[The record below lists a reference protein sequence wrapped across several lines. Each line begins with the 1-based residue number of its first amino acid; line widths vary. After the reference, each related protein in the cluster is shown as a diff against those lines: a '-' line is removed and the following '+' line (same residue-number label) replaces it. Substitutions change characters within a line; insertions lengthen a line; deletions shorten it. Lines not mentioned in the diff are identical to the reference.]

1 MIDKLANPLLTQTFH
16 IPFHAITTE
25 HVVPAVRQA
34 LAEAQRELD
43 ALIAE
48 PGERTY
54 ANTVQR
60 LDDLLERLERVVGPV
75 AHLVSVLNTPELR
88 AAYETVLPEF
98 SAFYARL
105 PLNPGLWRALEAY
118 AETEEARRLTGVRRR
133 HLDKSI
139 REFVRAGANL
149 PADRKERVEQI
160 RVELS
165 RLQTAF
171 ANHVLDATNAFEL
184 VLSDEADLAGL
195 PETAVTQARAA
206 AEAKGL
212 QGWRFTLQ
220 VPSYQPFMQYSRRR
234 ALRETMYTAYMNR
247 ASSGEH
253 DNRPLIAR
261 ILKLRRELAHLLGFA
276 NFADYTLQESMA
288 ADGATALHFL
298 EDLAARTRPFWEEEV
313 AALSAFARDEL
324 NLDALQ
330 PWDLGFAAE
339 QLRRARFHFDEEQ
352 LRPYFPLDAVLQGL
366 WEIVRR
372 LFGVRVVPRP
382 LEAVWH
388 PEVQF
393 YEVHDEET
401 GMHLGSFYADWF
413 PRESKRGGAWMNGL
427 ITGGPRGELLTPHLG
442 LMVGNFSP
450 PEGAEPALLTHRE
463 VQTTFHEF
471 GHLLHHLL
479 SRVEVAS
486 RAGTNVPRD
495 WVELPSQIMENW
507 TWEREALDLFARH
520 YRTGEPIPPE
530 LFDKMLAARGFMA
543 ASHQMRQL
551 SFGVTD
557 LKLHID
563 YRPERDGSP
572 VEYAQRIMGRFA
584 IRPEFARNH
593 FLAGFTHVFA
603 GGYAAG
609 YYSYLWSEVLD
620 ADAFTRFQNE
630 GVFNRDTGRA
640 YVDAI
645 LSRGDSADPGE
656 LFREFMG
663 RDPDPDALLRRNL
676 GLAA

>member
-1 MIDKLANPLLTQTFH
+1 MTDDSLNPLLTEEFH
-16 IPFHAITTE
+16 IPFHLISSA

-34 LAEAQRELD
+34 LADAQRELD

-48 PGERTY
+48 PGARSY

-60 LDDLLERLERVVGPV
+60 LDDLLERLERVIGPV
-75 AHLVSVLNTPELR
+75 AHLISVLNTPELR
-88 AAYETVLPEF
+88 KAYDIVLPEF

-105 PLNPGLWRALEAY
+105 PLNDALWRAVETY
-118 AETEEARRLTGVRRR
+118 AATAEEQRLTGVRRR
-133 HLDKSI
+133 HLNKSV
-139 REFVRAGANL
+139 REFIRAGANL
-149 PADRKERVEQI
+149 PAEQKERVEQV

-165 RLQTAF
+165 RLQTEF
-171 ANHVLDATNAFEL
+171 SNHVLDSTNAFEL
-184 VLSDEADLAGL
+184 MLTDEADLAGL
-195 PETAVTQARAA
+195 PESAMAQARAA

-220 VPSYQPFMQYSRRR
+220 IPSYQPFMQYSQRC
-234 ALRETMYTAYMNR
+234 ALRETMYTAYVNR

-261 ILKLRRELAHLLGFA
+261 ILELRCELAHLLGFE

-288 ADGATALHFL
+288 ANGEQALDFL
-298 EDLAARTRPFWEEEV
+298 EDLTRRTRPFWEEEV
-313 AALSAFARDEL
+313 EALSAFAREEL
-324 NLDALQ
+324 SIETLQ
-330 PWDLGFAAE
+330 PWDVALAAE
-339 QLRRARFHFDEEQ
+339 QMRRIRFHFDEEQ
-352 LRPYFPLDAVLQGL
+352 LRPYFPLDSVLRGL

-382 LEAVWH
+382 LAEVWH
-388 PEVQF
+388 LEVQF

-401 GMHLGSFYADWF
+401 GAHLGSFYADWF

-427 ITGGPRGELLTPHLG
+427 ITGGLRGEVLAPHLG

-450 PEGAEPALLTHRE
+450 PEGTEPALLTHRE

-479 SRVEVAS
+479 SRVEVAP

-520 YRTGEPIPPE
+520 YQTGEPIPRE

-543 ASHQMRQL
+543 ASHQVRQL
-551 SFGVTD
+551 SFGVAD
-557 LKLHID
+557 LKLHVEYD
-563 YRPERDGSP
+563 PQQDGSP
-572 VEYAQRIMGRFA
+572 VEYAQRIMSRFA

-593 FLAGFTHVFA
+593 FLTGFTHVFA

-620 ADAFTRFQNE
+620 ADAFTRFQND
-630 GVFNRDTGRA
+630 GVLNRDTGRA

-645 LSRGDSADPGE
+645 LSRGDSADPAE

-663 RDPDPDALLRRNL
+663 RDPDPTALLRRNL
-676 GLAA
+676 GAAA